1 MPNQP
6 FPNAMPGTLFVSVD
20 EDEENS
26 ILVELADEFA
36 QEIYEELEDAFPR
49 YVVSPAVWPKNRK
62 RLEKYLMLIVEAYP
76 QDAQARLW
84 ELEML
89 LDTNYLDA
97 YKMGMVPKPMSRPWN
112 TLIMMPKIFRFF
124 QSDLRD
130 LYRTFMQ
137 SQVEQGPPP
146 PPALMGGYA

>member
-1 MPNQP
+1 MPNAP
-6 FPNAMPGTLFVSVD
+6 FPNALPATLFVSVD
-20 EDEENS
+20 EDEEND
-26 ILVELADEFA
+26 IIRELADEFA

-49 YVVSPAVWPKNRK
+49 YVVSPAVWQKNRQ
-62 RLEKYLMLIVEAYP
+62 RLTKYLMLIVEAYP
-76 QDAQARLW
+76 QDAQSRLL

-97 YKMGMVPKPMSRPWN
+97 YKMEIVPPPLSRPWN
-112 TLIMMPKIFRFF
+112 VLIMMPKIFRYF

-137 SQVEQGPPP
+137 AQVEQGPPP
-146 PPALMGGYA
+146 PPALPQGYA